1 MRAALSVGFII
12 SGSTLFL
19 LMALIIFGTRD
30 VMHAPHQVRRGI
42 REDPDLAHFLAQKCC
57 ERHSCLMLT
66 THMHTTAIP

>member
-42 REDPDLAHFLAQKCC
+42 REGPNLAHFLAQKV
-57 ERHSCLMLT
+57 L
-66 THMHTTAIP
+66 